1 VSCAASTVPPD
12 EPAPATAGRSAQ
24 RERVAGGAGQL
35 DPHRL
40 VLQVGVDRCGA
51 ALPADTG
58 QSHATERHARSHRP
72 VRHVSP
78 HGKLGNLCVT
88 HETYARGVLDAVLA
102 FDQELVVVCQEGV
115 LTAMAREHGL
125 PVAVIGFADRNYND
139 DGTLV
144 DRRHPDALVRNAD
157 LVVERA
163 VQLATKGTVTT
174 VSGTEIPVP
183 CDTVLV
189 HGDTAGSVTL
199 ARRVRAALEA
209 AGVTIAPFHAPAGV
223 R

>member
-1 VSCAASTVPPD
+1 
-12 EPAPATAGRSAQ
+12 
-24 RERVAGGAGQL
+24 
-35 DPHRL
+35 
-40 VLQVGVDRCGA
+40 
-51 ALPADTG
+51 
-58 QSHATERHARSHRP
+58 
-72 VRHVSP
+72 
-78 HGKLGNLCVT
+78 VT